1 MSSQASN
8 FVKCAIALVAFCT
21 LPGSAGAEIFAYVD
35 QNGKLVVSDK
45 KGDGRFMQFDPLNY
59 KPIKKSSAGTGKAL
73 IATQEKASRYNEIID
88 EIAKEVGLN
97 AHLIHAVIQV
107 ESAYNPLAI
116 SSKGAQGLMQLI
128 PATAARFGVDHAHD
142 PESNIRGGARYLKKL
157 LELFNNDL
165 RLTLAAYNAGEGA
178 VQKYNNKVPPY
189 PETQAYVT
197 RVISIFEQRN
207 NRETHRS
214 PGRFM

>member
-1 MSSQASN
+1 MNSPIVN
-8 FVKCAIALVAFCT
+8 FVKWALGVLVLST

-45 KGDGRFMQFDPLNY
+45 KADGRYMQFDPLNY
-59 KPIKKSSAGTGKAL
+59 KPEKKAHDRSEDKLVAMHEKAL
-73 IATQEKASRYNEIID
+73 RYNDVIN

-128 PATAARFGVDHAHD
+128 PATAARFGVDRVHD

-207 NRETHRS
+207 NRENHKS
-214 PGRFM
+214 YGRFM